1 MFKYV
6 VFGMMMQAATGGAL
20 SRLGW
25 ITLSTGQQLAAAVV
39 YMSLLVGLVA
49 LRTVKQ

>member
-6 VFGMMMQAATGGAL
+6 VFGMMMQAAIGGAL
-20 SRLGW
+20 SRFGW